1 MVLGR
6 LAIDRSL
13 QGQGIGQALVR
24 DALLRVAQ
32 VGEMI
37 GIHGVL
43 VHALSEAARA
53 CCQLKPVAPPIT
65 PLPDP
70 GPLGL
75 ALGAGS
81 FLLLRHGLGPV
92 QHAPEPLAD
101 GVPLLL
107 PVRLLCPFPRQHAP
121 EPLLDGVVEIAGR

>member
-13 QGQGIGQALVR
+13 QGQGIGQALVH

-53 CCQLKPVAPPIT
+53 FTLAVGFEAS
-65 PLPDP
+65 PLDP
-70 GPLGL
+70 MTLM
-75 ALGAGS
+75 ATVTD
-81 FLLLRHGLGPV
+81 LRQAIKG
-92 QHAPEPLAD
+92 
-101 GVPLLL
+101 
-107 PVRLLCPFPRQHAP
+107 
-121 EPLLDGVVEIAGR
+121 